1 MIECENCIY
10 GFLRALEMGHVCVWT
25 TGNAQIITK

>member
-10 GFLRALEMGHVCVWT
+10 GFFKSIGDGHVCVWT